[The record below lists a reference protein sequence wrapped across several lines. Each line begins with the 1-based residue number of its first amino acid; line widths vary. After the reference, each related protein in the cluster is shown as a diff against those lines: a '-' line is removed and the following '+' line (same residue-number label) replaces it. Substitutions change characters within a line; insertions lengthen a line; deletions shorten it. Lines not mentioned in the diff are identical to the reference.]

1 MADEKPPKIKGN
13 KPNANSDDRF
23 PNPRSWMLWAL
34 GIFIVV
40 MLFQVGKT
48 ANSTPTEK
56 VDFATLHGWIT
67 SGQEVKGYI
76 EYPPPNSSAL
86 CTITGY
92 RVEGAKK
99 IPFSLN
105 DRLLEGREKFLIED
119 ARFTARE
126 KNTLLMGFLVNMLP
140 FLLIFLL
147 IWFVLIR
154 QIRSAGRGAMNFG
167 KSKARMLNKEKNK
180 ITFKDVAGVDE
191 ACEEVSEIVEF
202 LSDPKKFQKLGGKIP
217 KGVLMVGPPGTGKT
231 LLAKAI
237 AGEAEAAFFSI
248 SGSDFVEMFVGVGA
262 SRVRDMFEQARK
274 STPCLVFID
283 EIDAVGRSRGHGL
296 GGGNDEREQ
305 TLNALLVEMDGF
317 DTQEGII
324 IIAATNRPDVLDPA
338 LLRPGR
344 FDRQLTVNLPD
355 VRGREE
361 ILKVH
366 SKKVKLAEA
375 VDLGI
380 IARGTPGFS
389 GAELANLL
397 NEAALLAARTDK
409 KAINMNEL
417 EEARD
422 KVRWGRERRSMA
434 MTDEDKKITAWHE
447 AGHALVNVLL
457 KKCHPLHKVT
467 IIPRGQALGATMSL
481 PKDDVLNRQSKEMR
495 ETIAMTMAGRIA
507 EEIVTGDVSTGASS
521 DIKQATGMAR
531 AMVTQ
536 WGMSDELG
544 MVLYGDSDEYV
555 FLGKEISQNKA
566 YSEQTAQQI
575 DAEVRRLIDEGYQL
589 AKKLIEENHDKL
601 NLIANALLEYE
612 TLDGKQVEDIV
623 HTGNFTPTAPPPDVD
638 PPSGADAA
646 TPVSDV
652 PKSDKPNLD
661 DGLGDAAPA
670 TA

>member
-1 MADEKPPKIKGN
+1 MADEKPPKIKGD
-13 KPNANSDDRF
+13 KPKSNGEDRF

-34 GIFIVV
+34 GIFMVV

-48 ANSTPTEK
+48 TGTTQRVQ
-56 VDFATLHGWIT
+56 VDYNTLQDWIAHG
-67 SGQEVKGYI
+67 EVSEGYI
-76 EYPPPNSSAL
+76 EYPPPNSSVMY
-86 CTITGY
+86 TITGY
-92 RVEGAKK
+92 RDDGRKK
-99 IPFSLN
+99 TRFSFEDKL
-105 DRLLEGREKFLIED
+105 DEDQEKSLKD
-119 ARFTARE
+119 AGFQSRD
-126 KNTLLMGFLVNMLP
+126 KNTMLMGFIMNLLP
-140 FLLIFLL
+140 ILIIFVL

-154 QIRSAGRGAMNFG
+154 QIRSAGRGAMSFG

-180 ITFKDVAGVDE
+180 ITFKDVAGIND
-191 ACEEVSEIVEF
+191 ACEEVSELVEF
-202 LSDPKKFQKLGGKIP
+202 LKDPKKFQKLGGKIP
-217 KGVLMVGPPGTGKT
+217 RGVLMVGPPGTGKT

-237 AGEAEAAFFSI
+237 AGEAEASFFSI

-262 SRVRDMFEQARK
+262 SRVRDMFDQARK

-366 SKKVKLAEA
+366 AKKVKLAKV
-375 VDLGI
+375 VDLSI

-409 KAINMNEL
+409 KAINMPEL

-434 MTDEDKKITAWHE
+434 MTDEDKKTTAWHE
-447 AGHALVNVLL
+447 AGHALLNVLL
-457 KKCHPLHKVT
+457 EKCHPLHKVT

-481 PKDDVLNRQSKEMR
+481 PKEDVLNRQSKEMR

-507 EEIVTGDVSTGASS
+507 EEIVTGDISTGASS
-521 DIKQATGMAR
+521 DIKQATNMAH

-536 WGMSDELG
+536 WGMSDKLG
-544 MVLYGDSDEYV
+544 MVLYGDTDEYV
-555 FLGKEISQNKA
+555 FLGKEISQNKT

-575 DAEVRRLIDEGYQL
+575 DAEVRRLIDEGYEL
-589 AKKLIEENHDKL
+589 AKKLINENRDKL
-601 NLIANALLEYE
+601 DLIANALLEYE
-612 TLDGKQVEDIV
+612 TLDGKQVKDIV
-623 HTGNFTPTAPPPDVD
+623 LTGKFTPTAPPPDVD
-638 PPSGADAA
+638 PPSGADAT
-646 TPVSDV
+646 TPTPDAPRSDT
-652 PKSDKPNLD
+652 PKLD
-661 DGLGDAAPA
+661 DGLGDTAPA